1 MTLSHEKR
9 GKSVR
14 QRPKRPPTFFPPT
27 TKPRFANGFQKGSL
41 TFDKPAHLLCFSVSN
56 NCTHRKGLWVRYL
69 DVMVFAGT
77 GNSPRQHPQVYSVSS
92 FYRFWQRLPT
102 PDDTYLISKKSLH
115 CSEDGVPEERLDA
128 SRSRFYFYPGH
139 YTPVVTRLSCGT
151 ITFWVVKSCSFQS
164 FQGNLNPF
172 IHSYSHTLS
181 STEVVNC
188 EFIVC
193 LSQIMADQRYL
204 SNSNLT
210 IPYLDP
216 SLKIYRSLSSY
227 SRDHCITVWESYRKE
242 RRIIFRS
249 GYSGL

>member
-1 MTLSHEKR
+1 
-9 GKSVR
+9 
-14 QRPKRPPTFFPPT
+14 
-27 TKPRFANGFQKGSL
+27 
-41 TFDKPAHLLCFSVSN
+41 
-56 NCTHRKGLWVRYL
+56 
-69 DVMVFAGT
+69 MVFAGA
-77 GNSPRQHPQVYSVSS
+77 GNSPRQHPHTSS
-92 FYRFWQRLPT
+92 LLRIFLWISDNDFRPRMTRTRFQ
-102 PDDTYLISKKSLH
+102 KNLH
-115 CSEDGVPEERLDA
+115 YTDDGVPEGRLDA
-128 SRSRFYFYPGH
+128 SRSRFYFCPGN
-139 YTPVVTRLSCGT
+139 YTLVVTRLSCGT